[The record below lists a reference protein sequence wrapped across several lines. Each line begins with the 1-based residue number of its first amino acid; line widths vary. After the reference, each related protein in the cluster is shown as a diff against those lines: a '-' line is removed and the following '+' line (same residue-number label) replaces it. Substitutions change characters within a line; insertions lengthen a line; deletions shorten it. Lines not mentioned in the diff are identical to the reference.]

1 MLLLLTNILHQL
13 LYIMAFFLE
22 KIPKFAM
29 MNSKHAVMKRIFFA
43 FSIIA
48 LMLSCSGGTGT
59 QETKSTTGFE
69 IKDLNTQSPDC
80 DQYVLMSTSRGDIK
94 IKLYRETPLHR
105 KNFINL
111 VMNGYYDGQIF
122 YRVVPGSMIQA
133 GDYTS
138 IKNPNKRD
146 IGVNDVEHT
155 IPSEIDPAKRTHK
168 RGALAAASYNRGE
181 YSSGSHFYIVSNK
194 KVKESEINA
203 AEKTYTKELV
213 NIKFREL
220 QKPHSKELTKLRA
233 LGETDNR
240 KKEEFNAM
248 VNELLAEARK
258 QMKGKDFHYSK
269 AQRAAFLNDGGMP
282 ALDPHYTVFGE
293 VVEGMDIVD
302 AISWVSV
309 YEGRPREN
317 IFIKKI
323 TVINEP

>member
-1 MLLLLTNILHQL
+1 MT
-13 LYIMAFFLE
+13 
-22 KIPKFAM
+22 
-29 MNSKHAVMKRIFFA
+29 VMKRIFFA
-43 FSIIA
+43 FSILA
-48 LMLSCSGGTGT
+48 LLLSCTAETAT
-59 QETKSTTGFE
+59 QEKKSTTGFE
-69 IKDLNTQSPDC
+69 IKDLNTASPDC
-80 DQYVLMSTSRGDIK
+80 DQYVLMSTSHGDVK

-138 IKNPNKRD
+138 IKNPTKRD

-155 IPSEIDPAKRTHK
+155 VPSEIDPSKRTHK

-194 KVKESEINA
+194 KVKESEVDA

-240 KKEEFNAM
+240 KKEEFNAL
-248 VNELLAEARK
+248 VNELLAQARK
-258 QMKGKDFHYSK
+258 ELKGKDFHYSK
-269 AQRAAFLNDGGMP
+269 AQRAAFLKEGGMP

-293 VVEGMDIVD
+293 VVEGMEVVD

-317 IFIKKI
+317 VFIKKI
-323 TVINEP
+323 TIIDGAQ

>member
-1 MLLLLTNILHQL
+1 MV
-13 LYIMAFFLE
+13 FFLE

-48 LMLSCSGGTGT
+48 LMFSCSGGTKT
-59 QETKSTTGFE
+59 QEAKSSTGFE

-194 KVKESEINA
+194 KVKETEISA

-240 KKEEFNAM
+240 KKEEFNAK

-317 IFIKKI
+317 VFIKKI
-323 TVINEP
+323 TVIDGAE

>member
-1 MLLLLTNILHQL
+1 MT
-13 LYIMAFFLE
+13 
-22 KIPKFAM
+22 
-29 MNSKHAVMKRIFFA
+29 VMKRIFFA
-43 FSIIA
+43 FSILA
-48 LMLSCSGGTGT
+48 LLLSCTGETAT
-59 QETKSTTGFE
+59 QEKKSTTGFE
-69 IKDLNTQSPDC
+69 IKDLNTASPDC
-80 DQYVLMSTSRGDIK
+80 DQYVLMSTSHGDVK

-138 IKNPNKRD
+138 IKNPTKRD

-155 IPSEIDPAKRTHK
+155 IPSEIDPSKRTHK

-194 KVKESEINA
+194 KVKESEVDA

-240 KKEEFNAM
+240 KKEEFNAL
-248 VNELLAEARK
+248 VNELLAQARK
-258 QMKGKDFHYSK
+258 ELKGKDFHYSK
-269 AQRAAFLNDGGMP
+269 AQRAAFLKEGGMP

-293 VVEGMDIVD
+293 VVEGMEVVD

-317 IFIKKI
+317 VFIKKI
-323 TVINEP
+323 TIIDGAQ

>member
-1 MLLLLTNILHQL
+1 
-13 LYIMAFFLE
+13 
-22 KIPKFAM
+22 
-29 MNSKHAVMKRIFFA
+29 MKRIFFA
-43 FSIIA
+43 FSILA
-48 LMLSCSGGTGT
+48 MLLSCAGETAT
-59 QETKSTTGFE
+59 QEKKSSTGFE
-69 IKDLNTQSPDC
+69 IKDLNTASPDC
-80 DQYVLMSTSRGDIK
+80 DQYVLMSTSHGDVK

-105 KNFINL
+105 RNFINL

-138 IKNPNKRD
+138 IKNPAKRD

-155 IPSEIDPAKRTHK
+155 VPSEIDPSKRTHK

-240 KKEEFNAM
+240 KKEEFNAK
-248 VNELLAEARK
+248 VNELLAQARK
-258 QMKGKDFHYSK
+258 ELKGKDFHYSK
-269 AQRAAFLNDGGMP
+269 AQRAAFLKDGGMP

-293 VVEGMDIVD
+293 VVEGMDVVD

-317 IFIKKI
+317 VFIKKI
-323 TVINEP
+323 TVIDGVE

>member
-1 MLLLLTNILHQL
+1 
-13 LYIMAFFLE
+13 MAFFLE

-48 LMLSCSGGTGT
+48 LMLSCSGGTKT
-59 QETKSTTGFE
+59 QETKSNTGFE

-194 KVKESEINA
+194 KVKETEISA

-240 KKEEFNAM
+240 KKEEFNAK
-248 VNELLAEARK
+248 VNELLDEARK

-293 VVEGMDIVD
+293 VVEGMDVVD

-317 IFIKKI
+317 VFIKKI
-323 TVINEP
+323 TVIDGAE

>member
-1 MLLLLTNILHQL
+1 MKKIIFTLSMIALLLSCGEG
-13 LYIMAFFLE
+13 AE
-22 KIPKFAM
+22 KQA
-29 MNSKHAVMKRIFFA
+29 
-43 FSIIA
+43 
-48 LMLSCSGGTGT
+48 
-59 QETKSTTGFE
+59 KSSNKGFE
-69 IKDLNTQSPDC
+69 VKNLNTESPDC

-105 KNFINL
+105 SNFVNL

-138 IKNPNKRD
+138 AKNPNKRD
-146 IGVNDVEHT
+146 IGVNDVDYN
-155 IPSEIDPAKRTHK
+155 IPSEIDPSQRCHK

-181 YSSGSHFYIVSNK
+181 YSSGSHFYIVTNK
-194 KVKESEINA
+194 KVKESEIDA
-203 AEKTYTKELV
+203 AERAYTKELV
-213 NIKFREL
+213 NIKFREI

-233 LGETDNR
+233 LGEVDNR
-240 KKEEFNAM
+240 KKEEYKAK

-258 QMKGKDFHYSK
+258 QVKGKEFHYTK
-269 AQRAAFLNDGGMP
+269 PQREQFKKEGGMP

-293 VVEGMDIVD
+293 VVEGMDVVD

-323 TVINEP
+323 TVINDAE

>member
-1 MLLLLTNILHQL
+1 M
-13 LYIMAFFLE
+13 
-22 KIPKFAM
+22 K
-29 MNSKHAVMKRIFFA
+29 NSKMTVMKRIFFA
-43 FSIIA
+43 FSILA
-48 LMLSCSGGTGT
+48 LLLSCTGETAT
-59 QETKSTTGFE
+59 QEKKSTTGFE
-69 IKDLNTQSPDC
+69 IKDLNTASPDC
-80 DQYVLMSTSRGDIK
+80 DQYVLMSTSHGDVK

-138 IKNPNKRD
+138 IKNPTKRD

-155 IPSEIDPAKRTHK
+155 IPSEIDPSKRTHK

-194 KVKESEINA
+194 KVKESEVDA

-240 KKEEFNAM
+240 KKEEFNAL
-248 VNELLAEARK
+248 VNELLAQARK
-258 QMKGKDFHYSK
+258 ELKGKDFHYSK
-269 AQRAAFLNDGGMP
+269 AQRAAFLKEGGMP

-293 VVEGMDIVD
+293 VVEGMEVVD

-317 IFIKKI
+317 VFIKKI
-323 TVINEP
+323 TIIDGAQ

>member
-1 MLLLLTNILHQL
+1 
-13 LYIMAFFLE
+13 
-22 KIPKFAM
+22 
-29 MNSKHAVMKRIFFA
+29 MKRI
-43 FSIIA
+43 ILA
-48 LMLSCSGGTGT
+48 LSMVALLLSCGTEPAK
-59 QETKSTTGFE
+59 QSAKPKKGFE
-69 IKDLNTQSPDC
+69 VKELVTEVPDS
-80 DQYVLMSTSRGDIK
+80 DQYVLMSTSRGDVK

-122 YRVVPGSMIQA
+122 YRVVPGAMIQT

-138 IKNPNKRD
+138 IKNPGKRD
-146 IGVNDVEHT
+146 IGVNDVDYT

-194 KVKESEINA
+194 KVKESEIDA

-213 NIKFREL
+213 NIRFREI

-240 KKEEFNAM
+240 KKEEFNAK
-248 VNELLAEARK
+248 VNELLAQARK
-258 QMKGKDFHYSK
+258 EMKGKDFHYTK
-269 AQRAAFLNDGGMP
+269 AQRAAFLKEGGMP

-293 VVEGMDIVD
+293 VVEGMDVVD

-317 IFIKKI
+317 IIIKKI
-323 TVINEP
+323 TVIDDAQ

>member
-1 MLLLLTNILHQL
+1 
-13 LYIMAFFLE
+13 MAFFLE

-48 LMLSCSGGTGT
+48 LLLSCSGGIGT

-269 AQRAAFLNDGGMP
+269 VQRAAFLNDGGMP

-317 IFIKKI
+317 VFIKKI
-323 TVINEP
+323 TVIDGAE

>member
-1 MLLLLTNILHQL
+1 M
-13 LYIMAFFLE
+13 
-22 KIPKFAM
+22 K
-29 MNSKHAVMKRIFFA
+29 NSKMTVMKRIFFA
-43 FSIIA
+43 FSILA
-48 LMLSCSGGTGT
+48 LLLSCTAETAT
-59 QETKSTTGFE
+59 QEKKSTTGFE
-69 IKDLNTQSPDC
+69 IKDLNTASPDC
-80 DQYVLMSTSRGDIK
+80 DQYVLMSTSHGDVK

-138 IKNPNKRD
+138 IKNPTKRD

-155 IPSEIDPAKRTHK
+155 IPSEIDPSKRTHK

-194 KVKESEINA
+194 KVKESEVDA

-240 KKEEFNAM
+240 KKEEFNAL
-248 VNELLAEARK
+248 VNELLAQARK
-258 QMKGKDFHYSK
+258 ELKGKDFHYSK
-269 AQRAAFLNDGGMP
+269 AQRAAFLKEGGMP

-293 VVEGMDIVD
+293 VVEGMEVVD

-317 IFIKKI
+317 VFIKKI
-323 TVINEP
+323 TIIDGAQ

>member
-1 MLLLLTNILHQL
+1 MV
-13 LYIMAFFLE
+13 FFLE

-48 LMLSCSGGTGT
+48 LMLSCSGGTKT
-59 QETKSTTGFE
+59 QETKSNTGFE

-80 DQYVLMSTSRGDIK
+80 DQYVLMSTSCGDIK

-155 IPSEIDPAKRTHK
+155 VPSEIDPAKRTHK

-194 KVKESEINA
+194 KVKESEISA

-240 KKEEFNAM
+240 KKEEFNAK

-317 IFIKKI
+317 VFIKKI
-323 TVINEP
+323 TVIDGAE

>member
-1 MLLLLTNILHQL
+1 MK
-13 LYIMAFFLE
+13 
-22 KIPKFAM
+22 KI
-29 MNSKHAVMKRIFFA
+29 IFA
-43 FSIIA
+43 FSIVA
-48 LMLSCSGGTGT
+48 LLLSCGEGTVK
-59 QETKSTTGFE
+59 QEKKSKAGFE
-69 IKDLNTQSPDC
+69 IKDLNVDSPDC

-111 VMNGYYDGQIF
+111 VMNGYYNGQIF

-155 IPSEIDPAKRTHK
+155 VPSEIDPSKRCHK

-194 KVKESEINA
+194 KVKDSEIDA

-213 NIKFREL
+213 NIKFREI

-240 KKEEFNAM
+240 KKEEFNAK

-258 QMKGKDFHYSK
+258 QVKGKEFHYSK
-269 AQRAAFLNDGGMP
+269 TQREAFRKEGGMP

-293 VVEGMDIVD
+293 VIEGMDIVD

-317 IFIKKI
+317 VFIKKI
-323 TVINEP
+323 TVINEPE

>member
-1 MLLLLTNILHQL
+1 M
-13 LYIMAFFLE
+13 
-22 KIPKFAM
+22 K
-29 MNSKHAVMKRIFFA
+29 NSKMTVMKRIFFA
-43 FSIIA
+43 FSILA
-48 LMLSCSGGTGT
+48 LLLSCTAETAT
-59 QETKSTTGFE
+59 QEKKSTTGFE
-69 IKDLNTQSPDC
+69 IKDLNTASPDC
-80 DQYVLMSTSRGDIK
+80 DQYVLMSTSHGDVK

-138 IKNPNKRD
+138 IKNPTKRD

-155 IPSEIDPAKRTHK
+155 VPSEIDPSKRTHK

-194 KVKESEINA
+194 KVKESEVDA

-240 KKEEFNAM
+240 KKEEFNAL
-248 VNELLAEARK
+248 VNELLAQARK
-258 QMKGKDFHYSK
+258 ELKGKDFHYSK
-269 AQRAAFLNDGGMP
+269 AQRAAFLKEGGMP

-293 VVEGMDIVD
+293 VVEGMEVVD

-317 IFIKKI
+317 VFIKKI
-323 TVINEP
+323 TIIDGAQ

>member
-1 MLLLLTNILHQL
+1 MV
-13 LYIMAFFLE
+13 FFLE

-48 LMLSCSGGTGT
+48 LMFSCSGGTKT
-59 QETKSTTGFE
+59 QEAKSSTGFE

-194 KVKESEINA
+194 KVKETEISA

-220 QKPHSKELTKLRA
+220 QKPHTKELTKLRA

-240 KKEEFNAM
+240 KKEEFNAK

-317 IFIKKI
+317 VFIKKI
-323 TVINEP
+323 TVIDGAE

>member
-1 MLLLLTNILHQL
+1 MRRV
-13 LYIMAFFLE
+13 FFL
-22 KIPKFAM
+22 
-29 MNSKHAVMKRIFFA
+29 

-48 LMLSCSGGTGT
+48 LLLSCAG
-59 QETKSTTGFE
+59 ETPAPEKKSTTGFE
-69 IKDLNTQSPDC
+69 IKDLNTGSPDC
-80 DQYVLMSTSRGDIK
+80 DQYVLMSTSHGDIK

-138 IKNPNKRD
+138 IKNPTKRD

-155 IPSEIDPAKRTHK
+155 IPSEIDPSKRTHK

-194 KVKESEINA
+194 KVKESEVDA

-240 KKEEFNAM
+240 KKEEFNAL
-248 VNELLAEARK
+248 VNELLAQARK
-258 QMKGKDFHYSK
+258 ELKGKDFHYSK
-269 AQRAAFLNDGGMP
+269 AQRAAFLKEGGMP

-293 VVEGMDIVD
+293 VVEGMEVVD

-317 IFIKKI
+317 VFIKKI
-323 TVINEP
+323 TIIDGAQ

>member
-1 MLLLLTNILHQL
+1 
-13 LYIMAFFLE
+13 
-22 KIPKFAM
+22 
-29 MNSKHAVMKRIFFA
+29 MKRIFFA
-43 FSIIA
+43 FSILA
-48 LMLSCSGGTGT
+48 LLLSCTGETAT
-59 QETKSTTGFE
+59 QEKKSTTGFE
-69 IKDLNTQSPDC
+69 IKDLNTASPDC
-80 DQYVLMSTSRGDIK
+80 DQYVLMSTSHGDVK

-138 IKNPNKRD
+138 IKNPTKRD

-155 IPSEIDPAKRTHK
+155 IPSEIDPSKRTHK

-194 KVKESEINA
+194 KVKESEVDA

-240 KKEEFNAM
+240 KKEEFNAL
-248 VNELLAEARK
+248 VNELLAQARK
-258 QMKGKDFHYSK
+258 ELKGKDFHYSK
-269 AQRAAFLNDGGMP
+269 AQRAAFLKEGGMP

-293 VVEGMDIVD
+293 VVEGMEVVD

-317 IFIKKI
+317 VFIKKI
-323 TVINEP
+323 TIIDGAQ

>member
-1 MLLLLTNILHQL
+1 MT
-13 LYIMAFFLE
+13 
-22 KIPKFAM
+22 
-29 MNSKHAVMKRIFFA
+29 VMKRIFFA
-43 FSIIA
+43 FSILA
-48 LMLSCSGGTGT
+48 LLLSCTAETAT
-59 QETKSTTGFE
+59 QEKKSTTGFE
-69 IKDLNTQSPDC
+69 IKDLNTASPDC
-80 DQYVLMSTSRGDIK
+80 DQYVLMSTSHGDVK

-105 KNFINL
+105 TNFINL

-138 IKNPNKRD
+138 IKNPTKRD

-155 IPSEIDPAKRTHK
+155 VPSEIDPSKRTHK

-194 KVKESEINA
+194 KVKESEVDA

-240 KKEEFNAM
+240 KKEEFNAW
-248 VNELLAEARK
+248 VNELLAQARK
-258 QMKGKDFHYSK
+258 ELKGKDFHYSK
-269 AQRAAFLNDGGMP
+269 AQRAAFLKEGGMP

-293 VVEGMDIVD
+293 VVEGMEVVD

-317 IFIKKI
+317 VFIKKI
-323 TVINEP
+323 TIKFAIKKHQLKTHLFYLII